1 MKRREEVKI
10 VDVLEDP
17 IEITQSIIRVHVLLK
32 FLFYLV
38 LSIYRKISVNHII
51 FTPNKNQLYH

>member
-10 VDVLEDP
+10 VDILEEP
-17 IEITQSIIRVHVLLK
+17 IEITQSITRVRMLLK

-38 LSIYRKISVNHII
+38 SSVHGKISVNHII